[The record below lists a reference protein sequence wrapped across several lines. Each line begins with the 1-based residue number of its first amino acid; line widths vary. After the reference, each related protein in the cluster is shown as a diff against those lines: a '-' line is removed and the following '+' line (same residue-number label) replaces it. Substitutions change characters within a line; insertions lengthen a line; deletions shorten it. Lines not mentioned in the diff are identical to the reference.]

1 MKEGIP
7 TGKKTGL
14 GNKAEAETGENS
26 EALLITEELDCNDL
40 DAMKESLNFVSNFS
54 KISDAKTSQKI
65 KDTFLFRGIKFIVNI

>member
-14 GNKAEAETGENS
+14 GNKIEEIIGDNS

-40 DAMKESLNFVSNFS
+40 DAMKDCLDFDF
-54 KISDAKTSQKI
+54 K
-65 KDTFLFRGIKFIVNI
+65 GFIYFN

>member
-14 GNKAEAETGENS
+14 GNKVEEIIGDNS

-40 DAMKESLNFVSNFS
+40 DAMKDCLDF
-54 KISDAKTSQKI
+54 D
-65 KDTFLFRGIKFIVNI
+65 IKFL

>member
-14 GNKAEAETGENS
+14 GNKVEEIIGDNS

-40 DAMKESLNFVSNFS
+40 DAMKDSLDFDLNFY
-54 KISDAKTSQKI
+54 
-65 KDTFLFRGIKFIVNI
+65 RY

>member
-14 GNKAEAETGENS
+14 GHKIEEIIGDNS

-40 DAMKESLNFVSNFS
+40 DAMKDCLDFAM
-54 KISDAKTSQKI
+54 K
-65 KDTFLFRGIKFIVNI
+65 FL